1 MKLLRKHKVLSFL
14 YFTVCGTV
22 GFLSSCATV
31 DQELGIDQI
40 PDKLRMKIQI
50 DTLTEINAYT
60 CSVDSLITS
69 RWEEQYLGSMIS
81 PEFGRTQCGLV
92 GEYLFKHCDKQE
104 GELTVLRSHF
114 VSEDYLSQCFD
125 EMNLSEDVI
134 AGKSLNNEITPAI
147 KGDIIESIIAGIYLD
162 SDLDT
167 ARNFI
172 IDKLHIENFEEAKN
186 DNYKSQLQELVQ
198 ANFKCT
204 MKYETSKVDDYF
216 EAKFYMDED
225 LVAVGYGKDKT
236 KAEQNCAYVA
246 LNKLFVD

>member
-1 MKLLRKHKVLSFL
+1 MVNKKIGYEFHDKNILKRALTHPSKSKENYQRLEFL
-14 YFTVCGTV
+14 G
-22 GFLSSCATV
+22 
-31 DQELGIDQI
+31 
-40 PDKLRMKIQI
+40 
-50 DTLTEINAYT
+50 
-60 CSVDSLITS
+60 DSILN
-69 RWEEQYLGSMIS
+69 
-81 PEFGRTQCGLV
+81 FLV

-125 EMNLSEDVI
+125 EMNLAEDVI

-162 SDLDT
+162 SDLDK

-172 IDKLHIENFEEAKN
+172 INKLHIDTFEDAKN

-204 MKYETSKVDDYF
+204 MKYETSKVEDYF

-225 LVAVGYGKDKT
+225 LIAVGYGKDKT

-246 LNKLFVD
+246 LNKLFID